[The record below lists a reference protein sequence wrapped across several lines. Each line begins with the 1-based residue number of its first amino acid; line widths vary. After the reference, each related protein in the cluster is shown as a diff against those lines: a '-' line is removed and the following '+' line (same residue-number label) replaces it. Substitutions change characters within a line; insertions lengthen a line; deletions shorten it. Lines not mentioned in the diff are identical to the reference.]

1 MNDKKSDV
9 KTIFGR
15 ALEMENPKERA
26 AYLDETC
33 AGDVEL
39 RKQVGGLL
47 AAVEKAGSFM
57 SGPAIGPAVPW
68 CIIRDLDPQ

>member
-15 ALEMENPKERA
+15 ALEMESPEERA

-39 RKQVGGLL
+39 RNPLVRAMHTETTRSGVRGALGG
-47 AAVEKAGSFM
+47 
-57 SGPAIGPAVPW
+57 
-68 CIIRDLDPQ
+68 